1 MNTIIRMRMKRVLR
15 QLAFTF
21 PILVLTVAVAAHAQS
36 TCGSGST
43 SGTLCSPS
51 SYTSFQSFLSAVF
64 TALVKIS
71 LPIITVFIVYSGFLF
86 VTAQGNKTK
95 LEVAKRNFLFV
106 IIGALLIL
114 AAWILAQIIAGTL
127 LQVVGSS

>member
-1 MNTIIRMRMKRVLR
+1 MKTIATMLR
-15 QLAFTF
+15 ISRRLALML
-21 PILVLTVAVAAHAQS
+21 PVLVLAVALVVHAQS
-36 TCGSGST
+36 TQSGYLNNPLASNIST
-43 SGTLCSPS
+43 IPG
-51 SYTSFQSFLSAVF
+51 FLQTFF

-86 VTAQGNKTK
+86 VTAQGNKIK
-95 LEVAKRNFLFV
+95 LEIARRNFLFV

-127 LQVVGSS
+127 LQVVGSN